1 MSPSESCQYFC
12 AQVILPSTTFT
23 THAELAWHLPF
34 VVFLKIHGTIL
45 DIRRRHAR
53 RDGRSLAFGRGIVM
67 KLAHVSDSFAVS
79 PQLQAGDMRGL
90 ADAGFSTVICN
101 RPDGEE
107 PSQPT
112 VASIREA
119 TEAAGLA
126 FHHIPVSGGEFP
138 PLAIEAFAR
147 VRAEADGKVLAF
159 CRTGTRSI
167 TLDALANIENE
178 TADERIKRAERAG
191 YDLSGLRDRLG
202 E

>member
-1 MSPSESCQYFC
+1 
-12 AQVILPSTTFT
+12 
-23 THAELAWHLPF
+23 
-34 VVFLKIHGTIL
+34 
-45 DIRRRHAR
+45 
-53 RDGRSLAFGRGIVM
+53 M
-67 KLAHVSDSFAVS
+67 KLVSVSDTFAVS
-79 PQLQAGDMRGL
+79 PQLEPSDMRGL
-90 ADAGFSTVICN
+90 TDAGFGTVICN

-119 TEAAGLA
+119 AEAAGLA

-138 PLAIEAFAR
+138 PVAIKAFAK
-147 VRAEADGKVLAF
+147 VRQEADGKVLAF

-167 TLDALANIENE
+167 TLDALANVEDE
-178 TADERIKRAERAG
+178 SAAERINRAQRAG